1 MRRGTLAILAM
12 ILVGVALSGYAVWH
26 HHRLGRRVLTHWG
39 ATVAGRIQ
47 HAPQVEL
54 IQFLPALSLETLS
67 AEGGDRAARSPAG
80 VRVRD
85 ISEIPGLIHA
95 RVVLI
100 RDTSFEWE
108 ETGHMAGT
116 PTFGLRFSAAT
127 EVATEA
133 ATEAVAGV
141 VPGAAATTL
150 EIDPQARTITCD
162 GGRPARLTVAAAA
175 SLTAFFAPHL
185 TLEEPVAGD

>member
-39 ATVAGRIQ
+39 ATVAERIQ

-54 IQFLPALSLETLS
+54 IEFLPALSLERLA
-67 AEGGDRAARSPAG
+67 AEGGDRAARSPAE

-100 RDTSFEWE
+100 RDASFEWE

-116 PTFGLRFSAAT
+116 PTFGLRFSATT
-127 EVATEA
+127 EVATG
-133 ATEAVAGV
+133 AVAGV
-141 VPGAAATTL
+141 AGAAATTL

-185 TLEEPVAGD
+185 ALEESVAGD

>member
-39 ATVAGRIQ
+39 ATVAERIQ

-54 IQFLPALSLETLS
+54 IEFLPALSLERLA
-67 AEGGDRAARSPAG
+67 AEGGDRAARSPAE

-100 RDTSFEWE
+100 RDASFEWE
-108 ETGHMAGT
+108 ETDHVSGT

-127 EVATEA
+127 EVATGS
-133 ATEAVAGV
+133 ATGAVAGV
-141 VPGAAATTL
+141 AGAAATTL

-185 TLEEPVAGD
+185 APEEPVAGD